1 MLKHDEDIIAA
12 IASGQVESAIGVIR
26 VSGKH
31 SLSLLERIFTKK
43 QPYDH
48 RKIYYGHIKDRNGD
62 TIDEVLVG
70 VFKQPRSYTGED
82 LFEIYC
88 HGGLVVMNKIL
99 ERTFEEGARL
109 AQPGE
114 FTKRAFLNGK
124 MDLSQAEA
132 VAKVISAKSERALR
146 VAERQL
152 QGKFT
157 TKLDK
162 IREKILYLMAENE
175 VRIDHPEEDLSN
187 LTINDRLKTI
197 EEIETE
203 LKNIFRASEYG
214 DNLFRGL
221 TLAIVGKPNVGKSS
235 LLNLIVGS
243 EAAIVT
249 NIPGTTRDIVKET
262 FNIKGIPFSVLDTAG
277 IRNTEDEVEKIGVN
291 RSLKAIQNADIII
304 VVLDGS
310 ENLSNEDSQILDKL
324 KSIPDKE
331 IIVVV
336 NKIDLGVEIK
346 KEEIPFDRIV
356 YLSCISG
363 KGLDD
368 LENELE
374 SLALRGFSDNELIS
388 LNASQKSSLKKAI
401 EICYQLEK
409 DIKEDIDPALI
420 GVDFLSL
427 TDYLDEVVGKITNED
442 MLDVMFKNFCI
453 GK

>member
-31 SLSLLERIFTKK
+31 SLYLLERIFTKK

-48 RKIYYGHIKDRNGD
+48 RKIYYGHIKDSNGD

-109 AQPGE
+109 ALPGE

-152 QGKFT
+152 EGKFA

-187 LTINDRLKTI
+187 LTVNDRLKII

-243 EAAIVT
+243 DAAIVT

-262 FNIKGIPFSVLDTAG
+262 FNIKGIPFFVLDTAG

-291 RSLKAIQNADIII
+291 RSFKAIQNADIII

-310 ENLSNEDSQILDKL
+310 QSLTNEDNQILDRL

-331 IIVVV
+331 IIVVL

-346 KEEIPFDRIV
+346 KDEIPFDRIV

-363 KGLDD
+363 KGLND

-374 SLALRGFSDNELIS
+374 NLALRGFSDNELIS
-388 LNASQKSSLKKAI
+388 LNANQKNSLKKAI
-401 EICYQLEK
+401 EICYRLEK